1 MALWGGCFSAAV
13 APQFKQFGDSIHF
26 DLRLAAVDIRGS
38 IAYAEALER
47 AEVIT
52 GEERTLLVDGLHAVL
67 AEFAAGTFDVQSE
80 DEDIHTAVERRLME
94 TIGPVA
100 GKLHTGRSRNDQVAT
115 DLRLY
120 LLGEIEGL
128 RAAIVAFQKALV
140 NKAEQNLSVVMA
152 GYTHLRPAQPVLFSH
167 WLMSVY
173 AKLERDL
180 GRLDDLTPRVAVCP
194 LGSGALSGTPYPID
208 RHALAHALGFE
219 APSANSLDAV
229 EERDFVVEFL
239 SWAALVQVHLSQMAE
254 TLILW
259 SSHEVGFV
267 RLAEAYSTGSSLMP
281 QKRNPD
287 PLELIRGKA
296 GRLIGASTGLLCTLK
311 GLPSGYNKDL
321 QEDKEALFDAID
333 TLALELPLCV
343 QIIRTLK
350 INAAHMASA
359 CSDAMLATDLADYL
373 VAKGIPFRESHRLV
387 GEAVRVAERAG
398 TSLQTLDLA
407 AYQRVS
413 PSFASDLYG
422 VYDVRR
428 AVAARSA
435 CGGTA
440 PGAVRA
446 QINAARD
453 ALGKTDD
460 NTNPINESKGE
471 SQ

>member
-1 MALWGGCFSAAV
+1 MTLWGGCFSTAI
-13 APQFKQFGDSIHF
+13 APQLKQFGDSIHF
-26 DLRLAAVDIRGS
+26 DLRLAEVDIRGS

-47 AEVIT
+47 ADVISAK
-52 GEERTLLVDGLHAVL
+52 ERTLLVDGLNAIL
-67 AEFAAGTFDVQSE
+67 EEFTAGTFE
-80 DEDIHTAVERRLME
+80 THPGDEDIHSAVERRLTE
-94 TIGPVA
+94 KIGPVG

-120 LLGEIEGL
+120 LLAEIDVL
-128 RAAIVAFQKALV
+128 RVAIIAFQEALV
-140 NKAEQNLSVVMA
+140 DKAEQNLSVVMA
-152 GYTHLRPAQPVLFSH
+152 GYTHLQPAQPVLFSH

-173 AKLERDL
+173 AKLDRDL
-180 GRLDDLTPRVAVCP
+180 NRLDDLTPRVAVCP
-194 LGSGALSGTPYPID
+194 LGSGALSGTPYPVD
-208 RHALAHALGFE
+208 REALAAALDFK

-239 SWAALVQVHLSQMAE
+239 NWGALLQVHLSQMAE

-287 PLELIRGKA
+287 SLELIRGKA

-321 QEDKEALFDAID
+321 QEDKETLFAVID
-333 TLALELPLCV
+333 TLRLELPLCAR
-343 QIIRTLK
+343 IIRTLK

-373 VAKGIPFRESHRLV
+373 VDKGIPFRESHRLA
-387 GEAVRVAERAG
+387 GEAVRAAERAG
-398 TSLQTLDLA
+398 TTLKTLDLDT
-407 AYQRVS
+407 YQRVS

-428 AVAARSA
+428 AVAARTA
-435 CGGTA
+435 YGGTA
-440 PGAVRA
+440 PDAVSA
-446 QINAARD
+446 QIAAARD
-453 ALGKTDD
+453 ALGKT
-460 NTNPINESKGE
+460 NTDRINESKGE
-471 SQ
+471 SE